1 MSKLSNQKWKLKLW
15 GANFFLLLLLQNDSN
30 MLLFIWEWIFT
41 LVPTRY
47 TMVSLKLPI
56 EIHVLPL
63 WRVALT
69 RLSPTAGSGI
79 HYTDVIM
86 SVMASQITNFKIVY
100 SNVYLGAGK
109 RKHQSSTSLAFV
121 RGIHRSPVNSLEK
134 GPVTRK
140 MFPFDDVIMQRPKGC
155 KFKYHIWQH
164 KFVWKIAVYKL
175 SLCPC
180 TSSPR

>member
-1 MSKLSNQKWKLKLW
+1 
-15 GANFFLLLLLQNDSN
+15 

-41 LVPTRY
+41 LVSTWY
-47 TMVSLKLPI
+47 TMVLLKLPI
-56 EIHVLPL
+56 EIHILPL
-63 WRVALT
+63 WRLALT
-69 RLSPTAGSGI
+69 HLWPIAGSGI

-86 SVMASQITNFKIVY
+86 SAMASKITSFKIVY
-100 SNVYLGAGK
+100 SNVYLDADK
-109 RKHQSSTSLAFV
+109 RKHQSFTSLAF
-121 RGIHRSPVNSLEK
+121 RGVVHRSPVNSLQK

-155 KFKYHIWQH
+155 EFKYRIWQH

-180 TSSPR
+180 ISSPR